1 MTMNLGDRMKR
12 YEGVTKTALMPR
24 TPAIIRVDGKAFHT
38 WTKGLDR
45 PFDTKF
51 YIAMARTARLLV
63 DNIQGA
69 VFAYGQSDEISIF
82 LKDYATL
89 DTDAWFGGSVQK
101 IASVSASMATAYFN
115 STAQELGMLN
125 DDRGFALFDS
135 RVFALP
141 THEVTN
147 YYVWRQKD
155 FMRNSVQMAAR
166 HYLGH
171 GACQGL
177 KRQDMIDAMRELESP
192 FDWYRDLAAV
202 YQRGFFYQRDLEK
215 VSLDIPEF
223 TECRDFIEVHV
234 H

>member
-1 MTMNLGDRMKR
+1 MTGSLGDRMKR
-12 YEGVTKTALMPR
+12 YESVTKTSLMPR

-51 YIAMARTARLLV
+51 YITMARTAKLLV

-69 VFAYGQSDEISIF
+69 EFAYGQSDEISIF
-82 LKDYATL
+82 LKDYKTI

-115 STAQELGMLN
+115 KTAMGLDMLGE
-125 DDRGFALFDS
+125 DRGFALFDS
-135 RVFALP
+135 RVFMLP
-141 THEVTN
+141 TNEVTN
-147 YYVWRQKD
+147 YYIWRQKD

-166 HYLGH
+166 HYMGH
-171 GACQGL
+171 KACHGL
-177 KRQDMIDAMRELESP
+177 KRQEMIDAMREMETP

-202 YQRGFFYQRDLEK
+202 YQRGFFYQRGADN